1 MRRTSLY
8 GNKID
13 ERRED
18 WKRGH
23 RRSLLQFIKVSV
35 LEPVFEVLY
44 FLPQN
49 QVVPI
54 IENGKI
60 QEKRK
65 FLKSFLNHTTQGT

>member
-18 WKRGH
+18 WKRG
-23 RRSLLQFIKVSV
+23 RRRGLLQFIKVSV
-35 LEPVFEVLY
+35 LVPVFEVLY
-44 FLPQN
+44 FLSQN

-65 FLKSFLNHTTQGT
+65 FLNSFLNHTTQGT